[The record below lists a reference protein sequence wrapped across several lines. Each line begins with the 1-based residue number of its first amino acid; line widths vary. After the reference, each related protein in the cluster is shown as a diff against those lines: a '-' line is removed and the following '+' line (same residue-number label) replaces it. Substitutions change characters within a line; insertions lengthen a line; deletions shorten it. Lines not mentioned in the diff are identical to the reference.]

1 MSSTLSN
8 FRYLEAMAIYL
19 DNNAT
24 TPLAPEVVSAIR
36 QACEDAWAN
45 PSSGYKRGR
54 EAKAQYIF
62 YDSKSCSFSLM
73 YTHAILSFPRSF
85 LAVNHRSNKN

>member
-54 EAKAQYIF
+54 EAKAQYIY
-62 YDSKSCSFSLM
+62 YDSTYVSFFTGLGQRLIACIS
-73 YTHAILSFPRSF
+73 AF
-85 LAVNHRSNKN
+85 KNFG

>member
-36 QACEDAWAN
+36 QACEDSWAN
-45 PSSGYKRGR
+45 PSSGYTRGL
-54 EAKAQYIF
+54 EAKAQFIY
-62 YDSKSCSFSLM
+62 YDSKLLGFLM
-73 YTHAILSFPRSF
+73 
-85 LAVNHRSNKN
+85 

>member
-54 EAKAQYIF
+54 EAKAQYIY
-62 YDSKSCSFSLM
+62 YDSKLLAFLKYVMVHLFLSSLVWG
-73 YTHAILSFPRSF
+73 R
-85 LAVNHRSNKN
+85 N